1 MVEGKYVK
9 DILLDTGCSKT
20 LVHHKLV
27 SEHKLFS
34 KEVATIHC
42 VHGYTVL
49 YPVADLKLR
58 LMVSQCW

>member
-9 DILLDTGCSKT
+9 DILLDTGFSKT

-27 SEHKLFS
+27 SEHKLLS
-34 KEVATIHC
+34 EEVATIHC

-49 YPVADLKLR
+49 YPVSDRKLR
-58 LMVSQCW
+58 LMVSQCR